1 MAGHPAITGEYDDA
15 YRAGRQPWEIGG
27 PQPALAVVVEREV
40 KGPKVL
46 DAGCGTGDLAIALA
60 RRGHDVTGFDVS
72 GVAIETARRK
82 AAAAGLA
89 IHFEVQDATRV
100 SLAAAPFDSVVDS
113 GLLHSLPRLADVAV
127 EDYVALL
134 PGLVA
139 PGGQLFVLAVSAEAG
154 QGFGVTEEFLR
165 ESFPKPVWAATRI
178 ERTTVTAEP
187 GGEKLS
193 FPALLL
199 RAVRAGRPF

>member
-1 MAGHPAITGEYDDA
+1 MAGHPVVTGEYDDA

-27 PQPALAVVVEREV
+27 PQPALAAVVEHEV

-60 RRGHDVTGFDVS
+60 RRGHDVTAVDVS
-72 GVAIETARRK
+72 AVAIAAARGK
-82 AAAAGLA
+82 ADAAGLT
-89 IHFEVQDATRV
+89 IHFDVQDATRLSV
-100 SLAAAPFDSVVDS
+100 AAAPFDSVLDS

-127 EDYVALL
+127 DDYLALL

-139 PGGQLFVLAVSAEAG
+139 PGGLLFVLAVSAAGG

-165 ESFPKPVWAATRI
+165 ESFSPPAWAETRI
-178 ERTTVTAEP
+178 EETTVAAEP
-187 GGEKLS
+187 GDEKLS
-193 FPALLL
+193 FPAFLL
-199 RAVRAGRPF
+199 RAVRAS

>member
-1 MAGHPAITGEYDDA
+1 MAGHPVVTGEYDDA

-27 PQPALAVVVEREV
+27 PQPALAGVVEREV

-60 RRGHDVTGFDVS
+60 RRGHDVTGVDVS
-72 GVAIETARRK
+72 GVAIAAARDK
-82 AAAAGLA
+82 AAAAGLTV
-89 IHFEVQDATRV
+89 HFEAQDATRL
-100 SLAAAPFDSVVDS
+100 SLAAAPFDAVFDS

-127 EDYVALL
+127 GDYLALL

-139 PGGQLFVLAVSAEAG
+139 PGGQLFLLAVSTAGG

-165 ESFPKPVWAATRI
+165 ESFSAPAWAETRI
-178 ERTTVTAEP
+178 EETTVAAEP
-187 GGEKLS
+187 GDEKLS
-193 FPALLL
+193 FPAFLL
-199 RAVRAGRPF
+199 RAVRAS